1 MGKNYNY
8 GYARVSTVQQDL
20 NRQLDIL
27 SQYNCIEVLTEKMS
41 GTKTNRPELMRLKDK
56 VRAGDTIIVE
66 SFSRLGRSTRD
77 LMDLVDYFKS
87 KGIILISIKENF
99 DTNTPQGNLMLTVFE
114 AFSQFERDIIVQR
127 TKEGLESARARGRKG
142 GRPKVKE
149 RNIEKALKLYNSKE
163 YSISEIVKMSGISQA
178 TLYRYIQKQGNSPEN
193 TINPTNEKIAQ
204 ILMSLRVEN
213 NNKFVRGKK
222 KARENIERYLKY
234 YYNMKKASASDDDY
248 IIFVKYKDIDDLKN
262 TVYEIF
268 RELENEAD
276 AKNCF
281 TEGDASCDELNL
293 NW

>member
-1 MGKNYNY
+1 MIENYSY

-20 NRQLDIL
+20 SRQLDL
-27 SQYNCIEVLTEKMS
+27 LNQYNCIEIVTEKMS

-56 VRAGDTIIVE
+56 VRPGDTIIIE

-77 LMDLVDYFKS
+77 LIDIVEYFKN
-87 KGIILISIKENF
+87 KRVTLISIKENF

-114 AFSQFERDIIVQR
+114 AFSQFERELIVQR

-149 RNIEKALKLYNSKE
+149 RNIEQALKLYNSKE

-178 TLYRYIQKQGNSPEN
+178 TLYRYIHKQGNSSETN
-193 TINPTNEKIAQ
+193 INPSNEKTAQ
-204 ILMSLRVEN
+204 ILMSIRVEN

-222 KARENIERYLKY
+222 KARENIEKYLD
-234 YYNMKKASASDDDY
+234 YYNMQKISSKDDDY

-262 TVYEIF
+262 DVYEIF
-268 RELENEAD
+268 RESENEAD
-276 AKNCF
+276 LKNCF
-281 TEGDASCDELNL
+281 TEGEASCNELGL
-293 NW
+293 KW